1 MVSAALIAA
10 WFHNDTIV
18 DTCKK
23 LIYSMPTRVQ
33 AVHVIDAK
41 GGHTK
46 F

>member
-1 MVSAALIAA
+1 MISALIAA
-10 WFHNDTIV
+10 WFHNDTIL

-33 AVHVIDAK
+33 AVIDAK